1 MPRKTKLPQGI
12 TGDVEAMTMVTVNTK
27 GGSMTATLK
36 KALRETLGEIG
47 GRLTA
52 AAVQFATG
60 QAILLLSPSGDSS
73 SIAPVRV
80 HRIGKNRFEI
90 ELDTGED
97 EEIDNVTAA
106 FLQLKQDQFEKGELV
121 LMPSV
126 NADQWRIETEEN
138 MDAARR
144 AMRVLEDKSEPVE

>member
-1 MPRKTKLPQGI
+1 MPKKLELTQVI
-12 TGDVEAMTMVTVNTK
+12 TGDVEAITVVTVNTK

-36 KALRETLGEIG
+36 KALREKLGEFG
-47 GRLTA
+47 GRLTG

-60 QAILLLSPSGDSS
+60 QAILLLSPSGGSS

-90 ELDTGED
+90 ELATGED

-106 FLQLKQDQFEKGELV
+106 FLQLKQDQFEKGELA

-144 AMRVLEDKSEPVE
+144 AMRVLEDKAEPVE

>member
-1 MPRKTKLPQGI
+1 MPKKLELTQVI
-12 TGDVEAMTMVTVNTK
+12 TGDVEAITVVTVNTK

-36 KALRETLGEIG
+36 KALREKLGEIG

-106 FLQLKQDQFEKGELV
+106 FLQLKQDQFEKGKLA
-121 LMPSV
+121 LMPPV
-126 NADQWRIETEEN
+126 NADQWRTETEKS

-144 AMRVLEDKSEPVE
+144 AMRVLEDKAKSVA